1 MLDISHHIE
10 VSSIFSEESA
20 IGKTSEC
27 QRFIPGG
34 KEVGTK
40 SEFLEAFK
48 LFYTGE
54 KEEEGEM
61 MLTFQ
66 D

>member
-1 MLDISHHIE
+1 MLDVGHHIE
-10 VSSIFSEESA
+10 VSSFVSEESA

-27 QRFIPGG
+27 YRFIPGG
-34 KEVGTK
+34 KEVGAK

-48 LFYTGE
+48 LFYTEGE

-61 MLTFQ
+61 TLIF
-66 D
+66 